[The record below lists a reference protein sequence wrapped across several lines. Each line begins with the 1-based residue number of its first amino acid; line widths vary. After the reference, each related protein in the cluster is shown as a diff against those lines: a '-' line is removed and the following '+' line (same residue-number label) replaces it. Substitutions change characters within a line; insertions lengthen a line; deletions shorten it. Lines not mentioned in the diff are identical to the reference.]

1 MKVIILETSG
11 VLNDYNS
18 LTEYVDHYFNY
29 VNRDDCLRGYDES
42 KFMLLSKICNELGA
56 GVVLP
61 SSWTFYFSDDPRIY
75 NELTRIIKEFKKF
88 NIPFFG
94 FTHDMKD
101 EDIKCRETIEESNI
115 DEYLNNNKEIEN
127 FCLITTDNYVLDAFQ
142 DNRVITDFNEDGLG
156 NGGLLP
162 HHEKEIAKILSRK
175 SK

>member
-61 SSWTFYFSDDPRIY
+61 SSWKFYFSDDPRFD
-75 NELTRIIKEFKKF
+75 NELTRIIKEFNILFPSYSSFTLSKNLYTLSKKSLIF
-88 NIPFFG
+88 
-94 FTHDMKD
+94 
-101 EDIKCRETIEESNI
+101 SALS
-115 DEYLNNNKEIEN
+115 YL
-127 FCLITTDNYVLDAFQ
+127 
-142 DNRVITDFNEDGLG
+142 
-156 NGGLLP
+156 
-162 HHEKEIAKILSRK
+162 
-175 SK
+175 